1 MQNQLTTIILKT
13 AQLINP
19 QIGVERKFTINP
31 EQLRR
36 LPEGTLGYEVARF
49 LDDNGLEPL
58 NSGDWVQRSHDVF
71 HVLSGLSPSEHDE
84 FMLQAFTRAQ
94 FFRPS
99 STILVLVGLLTLKIN
114 LPDIIKGF
122 KSGRRA
128 KNLMEWDIEAN
139 WQTSI
144 DEARQKLGIVPLNS
158 LNSHSLR

>member
-1 MQNQLTTIILKT
+1 MKLLVSWMTMAWN
-13 AQLINP
+13 
-19 QIGVERKFTINP
+19 
-31 EQLRR
+31 
-36 LPEGTLGYEVARF
+36 
-49 LDDNGLEPL
+49 PL

-94 FFRPS
+94 VFRPS
-99 STILVLVGLLTLKIN
+99 ATILVLVGLLTLKIN

-128 KNLMEWDIEAN
+128 KNLIEWDIEAN
-139 WQTSI
+139 WQTSV

-158 LNSHSLR
+158 LNSLK